1 LRSHEARSKAVGLD
15 VTLNFFDGTMY
26 VTRADRVAIDQN
38 PKSKFEKNETQNFEK
53 IEIEKNE
60 ISKNQNRE
68 K

>member
-1 LRSHEARSKAVGLD
+1 MRSHEARRKAVGLD

-38 PKSKFEKNETQNFEK
+38 PKSKFGKNENQNFEK

-60 ISKNQNRE
+60 ILKNQNRE